1 MQCVT
6 GKIAIPLL
14 AKACTRPGA
23 IPAHAAA
30 AAVRK
35 SHLRATTG
43 QGALPPE
50 ITSPQ
55 YRFLVHRA
63 ELRIMRGKI
72 RNELL
77 HVVA

>member
-23 IPAHAAA
+23 ISAHAA

-55 YRFLVHRA
+55 YRFLVRRA